1 VNSQMKILVN
11 DGVRPSLGVVRS
23 LGRKGIRVGVLAESS
38 FAPVLH
44 SRYCTR
50 QYLGPAPESEGFVAA
65 VLDILRREHYDAF
78 IPIGYEATLSCA
90 EHRAELETLTRV
102 EIMDEAKI
110 RLAADKR
117 HTHEL
122 ASAAGVPAPRTVY
135 PASLR
140 DALARAAELEYPIVI
155 KPCRETHGE
164 TVRYA
169 SSPAEL
175 PAVYRRFCE
184 EKGFS
189 QDNLPMLQEFIPGY
203 GCGFFALY
211 QHGVPKRIFMHRRI
225 RENPPSG
232 GVSTCAESFFDPRL
246 KEYGVRLLDSLKWH
260 GVAMVEFRRD
270 SRDHDF
276 KLMEINPRFWG
287 SLDLALAAGVDFPYD
302 LCQVIQGKQL
312 EYSEDYHRA
321 IRFHWPFL
329 DLQHVGRR
337 LSSFGAVVRDALHP
351 SVRSNFWP
359 GDLAPN
365 LFEGLWLAR
374 GVARRLKAKV
384 ARAFAGPNAGDAKRE
399 AITVRDIPSK
409 RLAP

>member
-1 VNSQMKILVN
+1 MKILVN

-65 VLDILRREHYDAF
+65 VLDILRR
-78 IPIGYEATLSCA
+78 
-90 EHRAELETLTRV
+90 ELETLTRV

-184 EKGFS
+184 EKGFF

-276 KLMEINPRFWG
+276 KLMEINPRVWG

-321 IRFHWPFL
+321 IRFHWPIEL
-329 DLQHVGRR
+329 
-337 LSSFGAVVRDALHP
+337 
-351 SVRSNFWP
+351 VRSGRP
-359 GDLAPN
+359 
-365 LFEGLWLAR
+365 
-374 GVARRLKAKV
+374 
-384 ARAFAGPNAGDAKRE
+384 
-399 AITVRDIPSK
+399 
-409 RLAP
+409 